1 MTKHQPVMLEEVIN
15 CLKVEKGEWYLDTTF
30 GGGGHSLAILK
41 AGGNLIAL
49 DWDKENIEIGR
60 KHLVTACPS
69 GVSYHL
75 YHLNYCQLDEA
86 LDKSQVKSLRG
97 ILFDLGFST
106 DQLYKRRG
114 FSFHY
119 PSEVLDLR
127 YNSQTGQPAWQLLR
141 NLGREEIQRSL
152 EVYSQQPR
160 AAEIALKLCHL
171 AREKK
176 ITVGDVI
183 KVVEEVGFKNQPK
196 KIHPA
201 TKVIQALR
209 ILVNQELDNLRCGL
223 VKAADSLKEGGR
235 LVVISFHSGE
245 DRIVKEFIRR
255 RQDLVSITKKAKR
268 PIKEE
273 IAENPRSRSAR
284 LRVAE
289 KKGEGND

>member
-1 MTKHQPVMLEEVIN
+1 MTKHQPVMLEEVIDY
-15 CLKVEKGEWYLDTTF
+15 LKIEKGAWYLDATF

-60 KHLVTACPS
+60 KRLVTACPS

-86 LDKSQVKSLRG
+86 LEKTQVQELKG
-97 ILFDLGFST
+97 ALFDLGFST
-106 DQLYKRRG
+106 DQLYRQRG

-119 PSEVLDLR
+119 PDEVLDLR
-127 YNSQTGQPAWQLLR
+127 YDSRSGRPAWQVLR
-141 NLGREEIQRSL
+141 ESNEEEIQESL

-160 AAEIALKLCHL
+160 AAEMASRLCRL

-176 ITVGDVI
+176 VTVGDVI
-183 KVVEEVGFKNQPK
+183 RVVEEVGFKNRPQR
-196 KIHPA
+196 IHPA

-209 ILVNQELDNLRCGL
+209 ILVNGELDNLRCGL
-223 VKAADSLKEGGR
+223 AKAADALSEGGR

-255 RQDLVSITKKAKR
+255 RQDLISVTKKAEQ
-268 PIKEE
+268 PTKEE
-273 IAENPRSRSAR
+273 ISQNPRSRSAR

-289 KKGEGND
+289 KKGGNNG